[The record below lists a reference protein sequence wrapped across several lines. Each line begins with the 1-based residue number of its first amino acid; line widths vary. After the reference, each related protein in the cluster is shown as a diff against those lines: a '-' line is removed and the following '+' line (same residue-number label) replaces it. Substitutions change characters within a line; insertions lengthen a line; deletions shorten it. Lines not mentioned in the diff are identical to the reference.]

1 MASEV
6 GICNSA
12 LTKIGAGRIVALDDG
27 SKNANACAELYPKL
41 RDDLLRRHVWNF
53 ACERLKLA
61 RLAAAPA
68 FGYAYAY
75 QLPSNWLR
83 TVAVYVDDAGAVLAD
98 YRIEGRTILSSAE
111 ALYIVYIRVATDP
124 NEMPADFREALAAML
139 ACDLAVPIAQSSSL
153 RQEMADAFRDALARA
168 KSVDAV
174 EDCPEPMPEGA
185 WVAVR

>member
-12 LTKIGAGRIVALDDG
+12 LTKIGAGRVVALDDG

-53 ACERLKLA
+53 ACVRLKLA
-61 RLAAAPA
+61 RLAAAPV

-75 QLPSNWLR
+75 QLPSDWLR
-83 TVAVYVDDAGAVLAD
+83 TVAVYEDDAAAALAD

-111 ALYIVYIRVATDP
+111 ALYLLYIRAVTDP
-124 NEMPADFREALAAML
+124 NDMPSDFREALACLL
-139 ACDLAVPIAQSSSL
+139 ACDLSVPIAQSWSL
-153 RQEMADAFRDALARA
+153 RQEMGDAFRDAVARA

-174 EDCPEPMPEGA
+174 EDCPEPMPAGS
-185 WVAVR
+185 WVTVR